1 MRYILN
7 SGVDRNMKE
16 EEFLVP
22 TLEGFEE
29 RIQTKT
35 ILPSHDSRYNR
46 RLCPML

>member
-7 SGVDRNMKE
+7 PGVDRNMKE

-35 ILPSHDSRYNR
+35 IPPSHDLRCNR
-46 RLCPML
+46 RLFPVL